1 MAAAD
6 QGDHIRLRPA
16 RHREK
21 FERNR
26 SWFALRRGKK
36 EDRISGDQTRRR
48 GFHRNKF
55 RNPHGPPFSGFLQE
69 TRPNPHAEKNSATLD
84 CFLEEGRPV
93 LGCPVPGP
101 PGKNPYGTPR
111 GSVW

>member
-55 RNPHGPPFSGFLQE
+55 RNPHAPPYSGLLQE
-69 TRPNPHAEKNSATLD
+69 TRPGQYAEKNSAAMD
-84 CFLEEGRPV
+84 CFLGAGRPG
-93 LGCPVPGP
+93 LGCPATDP
-101 PGKNPYGTPR
+101 PGTKSYRTA
-111 GSVW
+111 